1 VKNPIFKAIFVIT
14 TTLITLS
21 LYVYIIGLLS
31 HFIFVILLNFDQ
43 ILVPLCQFLFILTS
57 LVLVIA
63 LTFYFMETNP
73 EIEEKKG
80 SDERKN

>member
-1 VKNPIFKAIFVIT
+1 VKNPIFKAIFVTT
-14 TTLITLS
+14 TTLVTLS

-57 LVLVIA
+57 LVLLIA
-63 LTFYFMETNP
+63 LTFYFMESNT